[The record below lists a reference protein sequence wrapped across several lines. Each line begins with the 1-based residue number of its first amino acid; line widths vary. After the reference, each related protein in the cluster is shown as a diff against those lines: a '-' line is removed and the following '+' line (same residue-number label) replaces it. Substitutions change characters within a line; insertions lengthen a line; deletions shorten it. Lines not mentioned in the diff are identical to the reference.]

1 MNRYLTERFER
12 ELVRASRDALA
23 TTGEDTV
30 AVLVVA
36 IGLTP
41 QGQMVV
47 SHRSCQSCSTQVL
60 ADAVQDLAQ
69 GYARGET
76 GKPTKEFEEH

>member
-1 MNRYLTERFER
+1 MNSYLTERFER
-12 ELVRASRDALA
+12 ELVRAARDALA

-36 IGLTP
+36 IGITP
-41 QGQMVV
+41 KGELVI
-47 SHRSCQSCSTQVL
+47 SHRSCQSCPTQVL
-60 ADAVQDLAQ
+60 VDAMQDLAQ

-76 GKPTKEFEEH
+76 GERTKEFEEH